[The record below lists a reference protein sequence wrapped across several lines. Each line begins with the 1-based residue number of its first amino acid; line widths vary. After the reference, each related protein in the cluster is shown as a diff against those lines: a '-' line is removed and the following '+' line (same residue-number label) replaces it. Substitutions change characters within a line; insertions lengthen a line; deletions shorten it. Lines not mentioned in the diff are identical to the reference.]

1 MKPLFRAQ
9 MDLFATSNRPL
20 EMTDLGRQE
29 AIALLRALLMEAVI
43 NREDVAAKGDA
54 QEPGNE

>member
-9 MDLFATSNRPL
+9 TDLFAALNRPL
-20 EMTDLGRQE
+20 EMTSVDRQE
-29 AIALLRALLMEAVI
+29 AIALLRALLMEAVS
-43 NREDVAAKGDA
+43 NRDDVAAKGVA